1 MSLTI
6 LITTSGIG
14 SRLGE
19 LTKYTNKCL
28 VRVDDKPAISHIIE
42 SYPEDSNFV
51 ITLGHFG
58 DHVKDFLQLA
68 YPSKIFTFVDVDKY
82 SGEGSSLGYS
92 ISKCKPY
99 INNSFIYHACDTI
112 IRDLDVSHKNFIVGC
127 KKQNISQYR
136 TIKYNKN
143 KIYDKGEIEYDLAYV
158 GVCGVENYKK
168 FFEILDDLLVSNY
181 FEFSDVDVI
190 NSLMLSEKFEIV
202 EVNQWFDIGNN
213 GELLETRKQ
222 FQSSYDVL
230 DKPQE
235 SIYFFDDFVIKF
247 FSDSKI
253 AQNRVERAKFLSNL
267 VPEIVDTKNNFYKY
281 KKINADL
288 LASKLNPDNIISLL
302 NWAKT
307 NLWQPVEKE
316 NFHQICLN
324 FYKDKTNSRVNDFL
338 KEFDENFKSINGCAV
353 DDIQTIL
360 SNVDFDKLSNGVPVI
375 FHGDF
380 ILDNILIN
388 DNDFK
393 LLDWRQDFQGHLD
406 AGDVYYDLAK
416 LNHNLILNH
425 KILNHNLFTINE
437 TDDDIICDVLVPFIN
452 FQCRNIYHQWLLDNG
467 YDLQKVKLLTAI
479 IWLNMSPLHEYP
491 LNKFLFYFGKYNLS
505 QLLENK
511 NA

>member
-42 SYPEDSNFV
+42 SYPEDSEFV

-58 DHVKDFLQLA
+58 NHVQDFLELA
-68 YPSKIFTFVDVDKY
+68 YPNKNFKFVKVDNY

-92 ISKCKPY
+92 ISKCKPF

-112 IRDLDVSHKNFIVGC
+112 VKDLDISSSNFIVGC
-127 KKQNISQYR
+127 KKQNISQFR
-136 TIKYNKN
+136 TIKYNNN

-158 GVCGVENYKK
+158 GICGVENYKR
-168 FFEILDDLLVSNY
+168 FFEILDNLLTNNY
-181 FEFSDVDVI
+181 FEFSDVDVV
-190 NSLMLSEKFEIV
+190 NLMMQTEKFKII
-202 EVNQWFDIGNN
+202 EVNEWFDIGNN

-222 FQSSYDVL
+222 FHSSYNVL

-235 SIYFFDDFVIKF
+235 SIYFFNEFVIKF

-253 AQNRVERAKFLSNL
+253 AQNRVERSKYLVNL
-267 VPEIVDTKNNFYKY
+267 VPEITDCKDNFYKY
-281 KKINADL
+281 RKVNAEL
-288 LASKLNPDNIISLL
+288 LASKLNPENILNLL
-302 NWAKT
+302 DWAKI
-307 NLWQPVEKE
+307 NLWKPVEKE
-316 NFHQICLN
+316 NFYKICLD
-324 FYKDKTNSRVNDFL
+324 FYKNKTYSRINDFL
-338 KEFDENFKSINGCAV
+338 KEFDESCQNINGCKV
-353 DDIQTIL
+353 DSIHNLL
-360 SNVDFDKLSNGVPVI
+360 SKVNFDEISNGTPVT

-380 ILDNILIN
+380 IFDNILFNNNEFI
-388 DNDFK
+388 
-393 LLDWRQDFQGHLD
+393 LLDWRQDFQGQLD
-406 AGDVYYDLAK
+406 AGDIYYDLAK

-425 KILNHNLFTINE
+425 DILYRNLFTIKETNE
-437 TDDDIICDVLVPFIN
+437 DIKCDVLVPFTN
-452 FQCRNIYHQWLLDNG
+452 YQCREVYHKWLVENN
-467 YDLQKVKLLTAI
+467 YDLKKVKLLTAI

-505 QLLENK
+505 QLLENE